1 MEGRSK
7 TLYRKKLCFG
17 CLGNISKERNA
28 KISDNRKMCKICSGR
43 QPKVLY
49 DLKIQKQKK
58 GSNEDTD
65 TKENK
70 KQKK

>member
-28 KISDNRKMCKICSGR
+28 KINYNRKMCKICSGR
-43 QPKVLY
+43 QPKVSH